1 MKYLVISDIHGASQA
16 LEQALSWKEKLGAEK
31 ILLLG
36 DILYHGPRN
45 DLPVPYAPK
54 DVAARLNGLK
64 EQIVAVQ
71 GNCDAEVDQMVL
83 EFPIMKAFETL
94 RLGDGRKVILT
105 HGHRNEYQMGLSY
118 GCVVLSGHTHI
129 ATAEQDAEGVYRCNP
144 GSVSMP
150 KGTLPASFG
159 VLDEEGFVVLDLAG
173 QELLS
178 IKFKG

>member
-1 MKYLVISDIHGASQA
+1 MRYLVISDIHGASQA
-16 LEQALSWKEKLGAEK
+16 LEQALSWKETLGAEK

-36 DILYHGPRN
+36 DVLYHGPRN

-54 DVAARLNGLK
+54 EVAERLNGLK
-64 EQIVAVQ
+64 KQIVSVQ

-83 EFPIMKAFETL
+83 EFPIMKAFEIL
-94 RLGDGRKVILT
+94 RLEDGRKVILT
-105 HGHRNEYQMGLSY
+105 HGHRNEYQMGLNPGS
-118 GCVVLSGHTHI
+118 VLLSGHTHI

-150 KGTLPASFG
+150 KGMLPASFG
-159 VLDEEGFVVLDLAG
+159 LLDEKGFAVLDLAG
-173 QELLS
+173 KELLS